1 MDVIIRTSRLQR
13 EAIQNALLF
22 YIHLQNANFVLA
34 FKRLAKNG
42 FIDSEA
48 ALNDDYKE
56 YALKMQEYVFQK
68 TDKSEDEQK
77 AFKKKMKIVEGWLN
91 TIPSSENDKNEIL
104 LYVPDVTE
112 EDLYML
118 KDVLE
123 FYMRIALGQWGE
135 FTNDSSPFILS
146 RWDDVKKYYTYR
158 DQIFNIYNRNGHYD
172 MSSNFGI
179 GSLQLQEGV
188 RRCYEMKN
196 EILNQLEI
204 APYYGV
210 YSMKWAND
218 SERMPGLCLE
228 AKYLFQYDG
237 DKEKAIR
244 QLDDMCLQKKYY
256 SSSTSKNCLSPYR
269 IFSDQPTIL
278 YLPIR
283 NQKGVVYEPLEN
295 GMYVYQKRNGYYV
308 ISKYEIKNVMDQYP
322 VENKDIYK

>member
-146 RWDDVKKYYTYR
+146 RW
-158 DQIFNIYNRNGHYD
+158 
-172 MSSNFGI
+172 
-179 GSLQLQEGV
+179 
-188 RRCYEMKN
+188 
-196 EILNQLEI
+196 
-204 APYYGV
+204 
-210 YSMKWAND
+210 
-218 SERMPGLCLE
+218 
-228 AKYLFQYDG
+228 
-237 DKEKAIR
+237 
-244 QLDDMCLQKKYY
+244 
-256 SSSTSKNCLSPYR
+256 
-269 IFSDQPTIL
+269 
-278 YLPIR
+278 
-283 NQKGVVYEPLEN
+283 
-295 GMYVYQKRNGYYV
+295 
-308 ISKYEIKNVMDQYP
+308 VM
-322 VENKDIYK
+322 